1 MKLRRLIASFASACV
16 AVSAMTVVSSAAVGS
31 VDTTNYMREGD
42 PNGTVFVL
50 ADKDADPNWSAD
62 TGISPTEVYGVTYHI
77 EFNADEVANE
87 ATWIGGGIG
96 ANSQSTGWLSNE
108 WGRVDKPIIADLEN
122 GTVTWLSETPV
133 FAEDD
138 TYCQF
143 WIQAWGGTIAV
154 KGADILGA
162 DGNVIDVV
170 ADAPAG
176 GEDLGG
182 TVNTALYVGENVTW
196 VTASSDTQAISTT
209 GEYTFTLDGL
219 AIAPSAL
226 TVIYVKD
233 ADVESKATTETAINA
248 DTQIITKSVKINGTE
263 LALTDGYNTALTK
276 NVLDVCWY
284 NIWGTNYVSLDGIDE
299 INSVEVTV
307 ELALGAAEEDAADE
321 DAADEDA
328 AEDDAAD
335 EDAAEEDDADEDVAA
350 EVALEDCYNN
360 GTVILVADDGSA
372 AYVTDNGL
380 DILDVYGYRVTA
392 QFPMAEVNDEA
403 TWIGGGIGTNAN
415 STGWASTEW
424 GKASG
429 EKPIVTEFDDQGVTV
444 LELVSDASLFA
455 ADDAYAQLWIQC
467 WGGTMNII
475 SVEVLGADGEVIAE
489 AVVGEVAEVE
499 APAEDAADEDAADE
513 DEAPATGDVDAET
526 DSSKG
531 SPDTGVEDVAV
542 VAGLAIVAAGAVL
555 VSKKRK

>member
-162 DGNVIDVV
+162 DGNVIDV
-170 ADAPAG
+170 AAEAPAG
-176 GEDLGG
+176 DGTCGYIDGKTASYTYTVEGDVDTLKATVSIVEAGTDGFEGFNDWCGEGVIVTFADGTKAYYQWGGAQVTWGWDADGDQVDDSKDGVKGKTWLG
-182 TVNTALYVGENVTW
+182 TVNNNAVELSIPVAQGATVEFVTLSW
-196 VTASSDTQAISTT
+196 DSYAGTQ
-209 GEYTFTLDGL
+209 YTVVVEEV
-219 AIAPSAL
+219 AAEA
-226 TVIYVKD
+226 D
-233 ADVESKATTETAINA
+233 ADE
-248 DTQIITKSVKINGTE
+248 D
-263 LALTDGYNTALTK
+263 
-276 NVLDVCWY
+276 
-284 NIWGTNYVSLDGIDE
+284 
-299 INSVEVTV
+299 
-307 ELALGAAEEDAADE
+307 AAEEDAAE
-321 DAADEDA
+321 EDA
-328 AEDDAAD
+328 AE
-335 EDAAEEDDADEDVAA
+335 EDAAEEDDADEDVAG
-350 EVALEDCYNN
+350 EGFSLEECYNN
-360 GTVILVADDGSA
+360 GTVILVADDGQN
-372 AYVTDNGL
+372 AYATSNGL

-499 APAEDAADEDAADE
+499 APTEDEAPVE